1 MSTTALR
8 GLPGRVLHAFRYDP
22 HLRIAQRRWHR
33 WQRRQAEAPSAA
45 AAIDDPQRHVLP
57 FYGADA
63 RLPFEP
69 VVAQGPWLVADT
81 GAVVYDVGGYGMLS
95 FGHAPT
101 WCREVLAKPHVM
113 ANVMTP
119 SRLQRRFTDAL
130 RAHIGQTR
138 LGDNDAAAPGE
149 SEASRCDEGTA
160 TDDAGAIA
168 CAATD
173 PAHTASA
180 CPYSHFAFLN
190 SGSEAM
196 ELALRLADV
205 RRADDGA
212 NDATAATGAPT
223 YVVLENGFH
232 GRTTQ
237 AARASD
243 SSRAAYRR
251 HLRSTAHPTQAHVH
265 TVPVNDVP
273 ALHAKFNWLAHAGQR
288 VDAMVMEPVMGEGNP
303 GVAVERAFYRAARE
317 RTAAAGVP
325 LIVDSVQAG
334 LRATGYLSCVDY
346 PDLRAE
352 APPEMEVFSKAL
364 GAGQYPLSVL
374 ACTPDVAA
382 RTPTG
387 IYGNT
392 MTGNPK
398 AMEVGY
404 ETLRRVDAALV
415 ANVQA
420 RGAQFK
426 RMLEDVARAR
436 PDVVEDVTGTG
447 LLLALHLRPS
457 VDVMEV
463 ERRCRLNGLNVIHG
477 GENALRF
484 TPWLGMG
491 EGEVG
496 LVGGVVRDLDVVK

>member
-8 GLPGRVLHAFRYDP
+8 GLPRRVIHAFRYDP
-22 HLRIAQRRWHR
+22 HLRVAQRRW
-33 WQRRQAEAPSAA
+33 QRCQVEAPTAN
-45 AAIDDPQRHVLP
+45 AIDPQKHILP
-57 FYGADA
+57 FYDANA

-69 VVAQGPWLVADT
+69 VVAQGPWLITNT
-81 GAVVYDVGGYGMLS
+81 GSVVYDVGGYGMLS

-101 WCREVLAKPHVM
+101 WCRDVLAKPHVM

-138 LGDNDAAAPGE
+138 LGNT
-149 SEASRCDEGTA
+149 GTA
-160 TDDAGAIA
+160 TTNDEDA
-168 CAATD
+168 CAD
-173 PAHTASA
+173 DHIHSG

-196 ELALRLADV
+196 ELALRLADI
-205 RRADDGA
+205 RRADYGA
-212 NDATAATGAPT
+212 NDTTAATGAPT

-237 AARASD
+237 AARVSN

-251 HLRSTAHPTQAHVH
+251 HLKSTAHPTQAHIH

-273 ALHAKFNWLAHAGQR
+273 ALHAKFNWLAHVGQR

-303 GVAVERAFYRAARE
+303 GVAVERAFYKAARE
-317 RTAAAGVP
+317 RTAAEGVP

-352 APPEMEVFSKAL
+352 APPDMEVFSKAL
-364 GAGQYPLSVL
+364 SAGQYPLSVL
-374 ACTPDVAA
+374 ACTPRVAA

-404 ETLRRVDAALV
+404 QTLRRVDAALV

-463 ERRCRLNGLNVIHG
+463 EHRCRLNGLNVIHG

-484 TPWLGMG
+484 TPWLRMR

-496 LVGGVVRDLDVVK
+496 LVEGVMRDLIE